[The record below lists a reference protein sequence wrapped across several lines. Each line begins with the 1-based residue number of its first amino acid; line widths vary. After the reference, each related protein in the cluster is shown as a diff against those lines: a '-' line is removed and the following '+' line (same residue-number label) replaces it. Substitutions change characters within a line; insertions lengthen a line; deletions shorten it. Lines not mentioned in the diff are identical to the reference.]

1 MFTKVRQV
9 RAFESIIQQVEAA
22 ILKGNLAVGDRLP
35 SERELQGLLD
45 VSRNTLRESLRVLEQ
60 KGLIEVRKGN
70 RGGIF
75 VKEINADSMAESLG
89 LFVQSQRIT
98 MEQIS
103 EFRQDLEGLVTRRAA
118 LQGASK
124 RMSDVDRLL
133 ERAEDLARKG
143 PSEWDAFMQT
153 DRDIHLALAQ
163 LAGNPLHH
171 FFLETVH
178 TNFHRYHINAYLPR
192 DEETLQVTLME
203 LKAIVKAVFRGEADR
218 AEALAREHVRRATE
232 SMKQVSAEVGKK
244 AAVSR
249 PALKR
254 VKTTSGIP
262 RSRNTARSQP

>member
-22 ILKGNLAVGDRLP
+22 ILQGNLTAGDRLP
-35 SERELQGLLD
+35 SERELQGMLD

-60 KGLIEVRKGN
+60 KGLVEIRKGN

-75 VKEINADSMAESLG
+75 VKELNADSMTESLG

-118 LQGASK
+118 LRADSGTMAE
-124 RMSDVDRLL
+124 VDRLL
-133 ERAEDLARKG
+133 AKAEDLAQKG
-143 PSEWDAFMQT
+143 PSQWDAFMQA
-153 DRDIHLALAQ
+153 DKEIHLALAR

-178 TNFHRYHINAYLPR
+178 TNFHRYHITSFLPR
-192 DEETLQVTLME
+192 TEETIRRTLAE
-203 LKAIVKAVFRGEADR
+203 LAEIVKAVSRGDAGR
-218 AEALAREHVRRATE
+218 AERLAREHVRQATE
-232 SMKQVSAEVGKK
+232 SMKQVS
-244 AAVSR
+244 
-249 PALKR
+249 
-254 VKTTSGIP
+254 
-262 RSRNTARSQP
+262 

>member
-22 ILKGNLAVGDRLP
+22 ILQGNLTAGDRLP
-35 SERELQGLLD
+35 PERELQEMLD

-60 KGLIEVRKGN
+60 KGLIEIRQGN

-75 VKEINADSMAESLG
+75 VKEINADSMTDSLG

-118 LQGASK
+118 LRADSRAMG
-124 RMSDVDRLL
+124 DVDRLL
-133 ERAEDLARKG
+133 EKAEQLAQEG
-143 PSEWDAFMQT
+143 PSQWEAFMQA
-153 DRDIHLALAQ
+153 DKEIHLALAR

-178 TNFHRYHINAYLPR
+178 TNLHRYHINAYLPR
-192 DEETLQVTLME
+192 DEQTISTTLRE
-203 LKAIVKAVFRGEADR
+203 LKAIVKAVSRGDAER
-218 AEALAREHVRRATE
+218 AERLAREHVQRATE
-232 SMKQVSAEVGKK
+232 SMKQATALS
-244 AAVSR
+244 AVSQLR
-249 PALKR
+249 
-254 VKTTSGIP
+254 G
-262 RSRNTARSQP
+262 

>member
-22 ILKGNLAVGDRLP
+22 ILQGNLTAGDRLP

-60 KGLIEVRKGN
+60 KGLIEIRQGN

-75 VKEINADSMAESLG
+75 VKEINADSMTESLG

-103 EFRQDLEGLVTRRAA
+103 EFRQDLEGLATRRAA
-118 LQGASK
+118 LRADSQT
-124 RMSDVDRLL
+124 MSEVDRLL
-133 ERAEDLARKG
+133 EKAEGLARKG
-143 PSEWDAFMQT
+143 SSQWEAFMQA
-153 DRDIHLALAQ
+153 DKEIHLALAR

-178 TNFHRYHINAYLPR
+178 SNFHRYHINAYLPR
-192 DEETLQVTLME
+192 DEKTIHITLRE
-203 LKAIVKAVFRGEADR
+203 LRAIVKAVSRGDAER
-218 AEALAREHVRRATE
+218 AESLAREHVRRATE
-232 SMKQVSAEVGKK
+232 SMKQAR
-244 AAVSR
+244 AL
-249 PALKR
+249 PA
-254 VKTTSGIP
+254 I
-262 RSRNTARSQP
+262 SQPPR

>member
-22 ILKGNLAVGDRLP
+22 ILQGNLTAGDRLP

-60 KGLIEVRKGN
+60 KGLIEIRQGN

-103 EFRQDLEGLVTRRAA
+103 EFRQDLEGLVSRRAA
-118 LQGASK
+118 LRADIKTLGEVHQMLAK
-124 RMSDVDRLL
+124 
-133 ERAEDLARKG
+133 AEDLSHQG
-143 PSEWDAFMQT
+143 PSHWDAFMQA
-153 DRDIHLALAQ
+153 DKEIHLALAR

-192 DEETLQVTLME
+192 DEKTIRTTLKE
-203 LKAIVKAVFRGEADR
+203 LKAIVKAVSRGDAER
-218 AEALAREHVRRATE
+218 AERLAREHVQRATA
-232 SMKQVSAEVGKK
+232 SMKQAMASSALP
-244 AAVSR
+244 SHLNR
-249 PALKR
+249 
-254 VKTTSGIP
+254 
-262 RSRNTARSQP
+262 RSP